1 MDLFPIGWDKR
12 FCLQFIGNHLYDEI
26 HFFGDQTQKGGN
38 DHELYNDSRVKGH
51 SVTSPENTL
60 KQLQELFPSNEE

>member
-12 FCLQFIGNHLYDEI
+12 FCLQFIEDNLYKEI

-38 DHELYNDSRVKGH
+38 DHELYEDSRVVGH
-51 SVTSPENTL
+51 SVTSPEDTL
-60 KQLQELFPSNEE
+60 IQLKKLFF